1 MEELTSVSNRVS
13 QLTGALLGKWQNVVD
28 IVAELLAV
36 PAGLIMRCQGDE
48 IEVLV
53 ASASPGNPYHP
64 GEKEAL
70 PGSGLYCETVIKT
83 RQMLLVPNALQDEK
97 WRNNPDIKLGM
108 ISYLGYP
115 IFLPQGE
122 VFGTICV
129 LDIKGNTYS
138 ETYKKLLL
146 QFKELIEAYLQLLF
160 TTASLQDAL
169 IQVKTLQGMLPIC
182 AHCKKIRD
190 DQGSWQQLE
199 AYISQRSGA
208 KFSHGVCPDCLR
220 EYYPDCP

>member
-1 MEELTSVSNRVS
+1 MEELTAELKSASRI
-13 QLTGALLGKWQNVVD
+13 TKALLGKWQYVVD
-28 IVAELLAV
+28 IMAELVGV
-36 PAGLIMRCQGDE
+36 PAGLIMHCQGNE

-64 GEKEAL
+64 GEKELL

-83 RQMLLVPNALQDEK
+83 RQMLLVPNALEDEK
-97 WRNNPDIKLGM
+97 WRHNPDIKLGM

-115 IFLPQGE
+115 ILLPHGE

-129 LDIKGNTYS
+129 LDLEENAYS

-146 QFKELIEAYLQLLF
+146 QFKEFIEAHLQLLL

-182 AHCKKIRD
+182 SHCKKIRN
-190 DQGSWQQLE
+190 DQGAWQQLE
-199 AYISQRSGA
+199 VYISQHSGA

-220 EYYPDCP
+220 EHYTDYP